1 MKAMKQ
7 PLSSDPTNQESS
19 DISIVALA
27 TEKVKDF
34 YLDHPEI
41 KASHGWNHI
50 QSVLN
55 HTIQALLSLEYALPS
70 KVTMEIKLAALLHD
84 MDDKKYFPHI
94 GGEYPKY
101 PNARAIL
108 KAVGISHTSNDDD
121 NQSSSHERIIKMISW
136 VSCSE
141 NGNTVPKEVEDAG
154 AYHLL
159 IPRWADRLEAVG
171 ARGVV
176 RCYQYNQEFGRPLS
190 SMESPRPQNE
200 EELWSKY
207 VQPSNLEQYMNRGG
221 TSKDMI
227 SHYYDKLLHIARPPK
242 DIVCNPYLESQAE
255 LSSKELVEVCLRYS
269 RTGIVDEEFIM
280 SLMAGA
286 KSQ

>member
-1 MKAMKQ
+1 MKQ
-7 PLSSDPTNQESS
+7 LFSLDPTIQESS
-19 DISIVALA
+19 DICIVELA
-27 TEKVKDF
+27 IKKVKGF

-55 HTIQALLSLEYALPS
+55 HTTQALLSLEYTLPS
-70 KVTMEIKLAALLHD
+70 KVVMEIKLAALLHD
-84 MDDKKYFPHI
+84 MDDKKYFPHTSSCV
-94 GGEYPKY
+94 GGEYP
-101 PNARAIL
+101 NARTIL
-108 KAVGISHTSNDDD
+108 KAVGINHSSNDDD

-136 VSCSE
+136 VSCSD
-141 NGNTVPKEVEDAG
+141 NGNTVPKEVEDTK

-190 SMESPRPQNE
+190 SQETPRPQTE
-200 EELWSKY
+200 EELWSKF
-207 VQPSNLEQYMNRGG
+207 VIPSKLEQYMSRGG
-221 TSKDMI
+221 TSTDMI

-242 DIVCNPYLESQAE
+242 DIVRNPYLESQAE
-255 LSSKELVEVCLRYS
+255 LSSKELVEVCLRFS

-280 SLMAGA
+280 SLMADA
-286 KSQ
+286 QSQ